1 MPEKGTKEGLASP
14 SKPIEER
21 KVTSDLFQEMEPKT
35 RQQIKIVGRTLFC
48 FRCEG
53 EKEMA
58 SFYCACGSFL
68 CTLHLAEHSCLV
80 SASMQYNEELLVA
93 LC

>member
-1 MPEKGTKEGLASP
+1 MPESRKDQVHSPAS
-14 SKPIEER
+14 ITEQG
-21 KVTSDLFQEMEPKT
+21 KVTTDLFQEMEPKT

-68 CTLHLAEHSCLV
+68 CALHLAEHSCLV